1 MWPDN
6 ETADDLIGF
15 QIHADLIRAV
25 VLNPQMLPVT
35 VGVFGDWGGGKT
47 SIMQMLERSLSQKFW
62 KEGSPEAIECTNTA
76 VVYINTWQFEGYDDA
91 KAAILSSVLLRLQEH
106 ERFGAKVRKKAL
118 RLLHGVNVMRLARL
132 SFKYGLPAVAAA
144 TAAGDVGPS
153 SEQSL
158 QPRDWARVLPVA
170 ARLVRRHPMGRFLKT
185 WEACGR
191 ETRRTNRSTCA
202 HSGRNSRRSW
212 RTPRSRRSS
221 C

>member
-47 SIMQMLERSLSQKFW
+47 SIMQMLERSLSPKFW

-76 VVYINTWQFEGYDDA
+76 VRVYQHLQFEGYDDA

-118 RLLHGVNVMRLARL
+118 RLLHGINVMRLARL

-144 TAAGDVGPS
+144 TAAGDVGAILGAVSAASGLGQGLAGGGEAGEETPNGPILEDVGGVWKGDPQDES
-153 SEQSL
+153 INVRTFRKEFASL
-158 QPRDWARVLPVA
+158 LEDA
-170 ARLVRRHPMGRFLKT
+170 
-185 WEACGR
+185 
-191 ETRRTNRSTCA
+191 
-202 HSGRNSRRSW
+202 
-212 RTPRSRRSS
+212 RSRRSS